1 MPILFDYNIN
11 FLSESANQTKLPFSV
26 FGMTQQG
33 LYHGAQSIGN
43 QDSASVYVGKNVIIG
58 TVADGCTSGN
68 NLNGKSYNQVGA
80 NLMSYLSVRVA
91 RKLILKNHIPL
102 EGFIKPFEQLL
113 ITHFKKMMNA
123 LRPWKQE
130 NSEIITN
137 LFASTFISFI
147 ITETKY
153 LVFFC
158 GDGDAFINGEKKSME
173 NHSGKYFTNNLYD
186 LNFADKGY
194 LIKEEY
200 QIHCLEI
207 GNTRELNSVLI
218 STDGFID
225 DDVMESP
232 SFNQFFFSQKGTMV
246 KRGFLDRRTDFRT
259 TLLEEINSIKNGRI
273 WPSDD
278 ATFISLHRTI
288 NN

>member
-1 MPILFDYNIN
+1 
-11 FLSESANQTKLPFSV
+11 
-26 FGMTQQG
+26 
-33 LYHGAQSIGN
+33 
-43 QDSASVYVGKNVIIG
+43 
-58 TVADGCTSGN
+58 
-68 NLNGKSYNQVGA
+68 
-80 NLMSYLSVRVA
+80 
-91 RKLILKNHIPL
+91 
-102 EGFIKPFEQLL
+102 
-113 ITHFKKMMNA
+113 
-123 LRPWKQE
+123 
-130 NSEIITN
+130 
-137 LFASTFISFI
+137 
-147 ITETKY
+147 
-153 LVFFC
+153 
-158 GDGDAFINGEKKSME
+158 ME